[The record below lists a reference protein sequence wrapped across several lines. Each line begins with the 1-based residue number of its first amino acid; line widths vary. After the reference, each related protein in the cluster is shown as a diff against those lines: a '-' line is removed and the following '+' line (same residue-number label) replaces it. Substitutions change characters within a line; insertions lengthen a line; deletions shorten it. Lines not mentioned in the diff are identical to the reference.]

1 MADMT
6 VDDMIQKQNVLYISR
21 GQLKKHTSTVV
32 NISLNIRYISQ
43 QVNMPLLRLLH
54 QISNMYQN
62 VKETQMELKEQ
73 QPERKRPANII
84 VNDIATKNGS
94 SSSKIHVLLMPLR
107 IIICEIYT
115 FQLTKQ
121 HFFQH
126 PTCRNSF

>member
-73 QPERKRPANII
+73 QPEGKRNTNII
-84 VNDIATKNGS
+84 VNDNVAKNGS
-94 SSSKIHVLLMPLR
+94 SSSKLSYFLNYKYEYNLL
-107 IIICEIYT
+107 
-115 FQLTKQ
+115 F
-121 HFFQH
+121 
-126 PTCRNSF
+126 N